1 MSSNP
6 SDLLKIFSITF
17 INNGILITD
26 EFKVGIKYNGYKSSV
41 YDTVQRLKSVV
52 LFEIKNI
59 KRNPNT
65 FTNGVIN
72 NGLFDTFYKI
82 MENYPK
88 PSMTNFSKF
97 TGDENIIKIIHFVN
111 YLILIRKF
119 NEKYN
124 QINVN
129 KNNNQFKIA
138 FEKINN
144 DFFNPLFNLRN
155 GIRRFDEDNYYKN
168 KSYQTIFN
176 DCLSEINK
184 ISSVISPSNNHSLA
198 KSMILNQNK
207 SLSSEKNKEA
217 RAYIYALLSVVNDL
231 IPKMT
236 RRQIPILVQDTKR
249 KINKLL
255 ETKSIKV
262 SNAELSNIINEILE
276 APKK

>member
-6 SDLLKIFSITF
+6 NTYLTTLRNTLI
-17 INNGILITD
+17 INGELIAD
-26 EFKVGIKYNGYKSSV
+26 EFNTKGFTKYTKSGM
-41 YDTVQRLKSVV
+41 YDTVQRFKSIAS
-52 LFEIKNI
+52 FEIKKI
-59 KRNPNT
+59 KNNPNI
-65 FTNGVIN
+65 FTKDIF
-72 NGLFDTFYKI
+72 GLFDTFYKI
-82 MENYPK
+82 MEDYPK
-88 PSMTNFSKF
+88 PSMTNFEKF
-97 TGDENIIKIIHFVN
+97 TGNPEIIKISHFLN

-119 NEKYN
+119 NQKYN
-124 QINVN
+124 QTNVN
-129 KNNNQFKIA
+129 RNNNQFKIA
-138 FEKINN
+138 FEKINK

-155 GIRRFDEDNYYKN
+155 EIILFDKDNYYKN
-168 KSYQTIFN
+168 KSYETIFN
-176 DCLSEINK
+176 ECFSEINK
-184 ISSVISPSNNHSLA
+184 ISSVISPRNNYSLA